1 MTYSGPKPVAAA
13 TTSLTPENASQARR
27 LLSFILGSA
36 EEESRLAKCASDRA
50 QLALECYKDRRARD
64 RIFSSELFADPAWDI
79 LLILYWASHSQQRL
93 SVTSV
98 CASAAVPPTTGLR
111 WIENL
116 IRLGMLRKEKHPTDG
131 RVTWLDLSDQARQP
145 LDQYFDA
152 ILANQA
158 ASTLTRL
165 RAA

>member
-1 MTYSGPKPVAAA
+1 MAYSGRKPIAAA
-13 TTSLTPENASQARR
+13 ATSLTPENETQARQ

-36 EEESRLAKCASDRA
+36 EEESRLAKCASERA

-64 RIFSSELFADPAWDI
+64 RFFSSELFADPAWDI
-79 LLILYWASHSQQRL
+79 FLILYWASHSQQRL
-93 SVTSV
+93 SVSNV
-98 CASAAVPPTTGLR
+98 CASAAVPATTALR

-116 IRLGMLRKEKHPTDG
+116 VRMGMLRKEKHPTDG
-131 RVTWLDLSDQARQP
+131 RVTWLDLSDQARLP

-152 ILANQA
+152 VIA
-158 ASTLTRL
+158 AHGASNLTQS